1 MVWIVVVWAICSF
14 IPSASAYEAEALTA
28 SSTSTATPAILS
40 TEGSISLLER
50 HPHTTSL
57 KLTLPDG
64 SSGMFELD
72 HSTTFWKNGQAL
84 ALDQLKVGDRVKVR
98 HLLKKGREIVKSIE
112 VI

>member
-1 MVWIVVVWAICSF
+1 MVWIVAVLAICGV
-14 IPSASAYEAEALTA
+14 IPSALAYESDVLPA
-28 SSTSTATPAILS
+28 SSTSTATPAITS
-40 TEGSISLLER
+40 TEGSISLLEK

-57 KLTLPDG
+57 KLTLSDG
-64 SSGMFELD
+64 SSGTFELN

-84 ALDQLKVGDRVKVR
+84 TLDQLKVGNRVKVR